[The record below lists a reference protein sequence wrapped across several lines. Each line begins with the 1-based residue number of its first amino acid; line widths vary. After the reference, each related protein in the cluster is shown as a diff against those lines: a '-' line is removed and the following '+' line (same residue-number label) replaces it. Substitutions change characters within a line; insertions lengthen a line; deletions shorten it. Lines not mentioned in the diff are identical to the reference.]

1 MVEEMPRTRDRRL
14 DLLKGLLI
22 AGVVLGHFLETTGG
36 QAPSGLYSGWHHD
49 PQRWILTFLY
59 LFHMPLFVFLA
70 GVTARP
76 RRLVYRIAEMV
87 GLYVLLQ
94 TAYVALRFGV
104 SDLSLERLLHPTY
117 ALWFLLAMGWWLVAL
132 PFVVRLGAYALPAAT
147 AVSIVAVLLPY
158 PDGDFVAWS
167 RALCYLPFFVAG
179 HLYGTG
185 ALRRTAET
193 STVVMATAAAGLVT
207 VTTLVVRSG
216 LDPHWIRGADTAAS
230 MDVTGADAVA
240 YRVLCLALA
249 TLCGALVLAVVPDRM
264 RHVEGLGRRSLAV
277 YALHIPVVFFLQ
289 DNFQGAGV
297 PQVEATLLALAV
309 TVVVLR
315 VLAHPFFDRAIRRTA
330 ATVAQV
336 AVPPPLVH
344 DPDPGRPTGPAE
356 RVRV

>member
-1 MVEEMPRTRDRRL
+1 MPRTRDRRL

-22 AGVVLGHFLETTGG
+22 AGVVLGHFLETSGG
-36 QAPSGLYSGWHHD
+36 QAPDGLYSGWHHD

-70 GVTARP
+70 GVTART
-76 RRLVYRIAEMV
+76 RRLAHRIVEMV

-94 TAYVALRFGV
+94 TTYVALRFGV
-104 SDLSLERLLHPTY
+104 GDLSVERLLHPTY

-132 PFVVRLGAYALPAAT
+132 PLVVRLGAYALPAAT

-158 PDGDFVAWS
+158 PDGDLVSWS

-185 ALRRTAET
+185 VLRRTAET
-193 STVVMATAAAGLVT
+193 STIVVATAAAGLVT
-207 VTTLVVRSG
+207 VTTLVVRTG

-230 MDVTGADAVA
+230 MGVTGADAIA

-249 TLCGALVLAVVPDRM
+249 VVCGACVLAVVPDRL

-277 YALHIPVVFFLQ
+277 YALHIPVVFVLQ
-289 DNFQGAGV
+289 DAFQGAGID
-297 PQVEATLLALAV
+297 QVEASLLALAV
-309 TVVVLR
+309 TIVVLR
-315 VLAHPFFDRAIRRTA
+315 VLVHPFFDEAIRRTA
-330 ATVAQV
+330 STMAQV
-336 AVPPPLVH
+336 AVPPPLLHLAGERVA
-344 DPDPGRPTGPAE
+344 DD